1 MPRGAAAAAAAGH
14 RPVTSACLLL
24 QLSAM
29 LVATL
34 GALLLASAAAA
45 AAAEPIQCTAAAEK
59 PQWPVYHFFNNITRG
74 PACYCS
80 PAPCSCKGGAH
91 PGGNDLVMEPLNDAN
106 TIFEFKGLFH
116 VMMQAGGG
124 NWTHGVAHT
133 AAGPWFTEIDA
144 LNRATNASLPWDSH
158 QGPCDG
164 SASFPDLGKAP
175 YDGSTPVIMYGP
187 DCNQKLGPPGPPGQ
201 QQLGAGLG
209 DAPRVEVALPAD
221 PTDPMLRDWVKQTPG
236 PVVFDGVPCSF
247 PGHVWK
253 STTAPNTWNMI
264 CALDGKSPWVRFS
277 STTPTLMR
285 WKLADQNFLVSAEAC
300 ARGMCTAA
308 SGAYF
313 QAIPN
318 PKAGGPTHMINTGS
332 AGPML
337 LGVFDNKTEKLT
349 INNTLGQQVLDS
361 SSGFRWG
368 AVGSASDGRLLMVAW
383 VQESGQCGDGQPV
396 GFGACARSVTSLT
409 RELVFDHATD
419 QVSNAS
425 FPLIFV
431 MKNNG
436 FIPRQARDKSTR
448 KTHKKA
454 RFVSFFQLISRPVA
468 DYDSLHNA
476 TFVDGERMTL
486 APGSSKTLPVPSAAG
501 GALE

>member
-1 MPRGAAAAAAAGH
+1 MLAAA
-14 RPVTSACLLL
+14 
-24 QLSAM
+24 
-29 LVATL
+29 L
-34 GALLLASAAAA
+34 GALLLASTAAAI
-45 AAAEPIQCTAAAEK
+45 AAEPIQCTAAAEK
-59 PQWPVYHFFNNITRG
+59 PQWPVFHFFNNITRG

-80 PAPCSCKGGAH
+80 PAPCTCKGGAH
-91 PGGNDLVMEPLNDAN
+91 PGGDVLVMEPLNDAN
-106 TIFEFKGLFH
+106 AIFEFKGLFH

-124 NWTHGVAHT
+124 NWTHGVSTT

-144 LNRATNASLPWDSH
+144 LDRATNASLPWDSH

-164 SASFPDLGKAP
+164 SASFPDLGEAP

-187 DCNQKLGPPGPPGQ
+187 DCNQKLGPPGK

-221 PTDPMLRDWVKQTPG
+221 PSDPMLRDWVKQTPG

-253 STTAPNTWNMI
+253 STTTTHTWNMI

-277 STTPTLMR
+277 STTPTLMK
-285 WKLADQNFLVSAEAC
+285 WKLADQNFMVSAET
-300 ARGMCTAA
+300 GQPQGVSTAD

-318 PKAGGPTHMINTGS
+318 PKPGGPTHMINSGS

-337 LGVFDNKTEKLT
+337 LGIFDNHTEKLS
-349 INNTLGQQVLDS
+349 INNTLGPQVLDS
-361 SSGFRWG
+361 SSAFRWG

-383 VQESGQCGDGQPV
+383 VQEAGRCGDGQPV

-409 RELVFDHATD
+409 RELLFDHATD
-419 QVSNAS
+419 QVRNAC
-425 FPLIFV
+425 F
-431 MKNNG
+431 
-436 FIPRQARDKSTR
+436 
-448 KTHKKA
+448 
-454 RFVSFFQLISRPVA
+454 RPSVCV
-468 DYDSLHNA
+468 HN
-476 TFVDGERMTL
+476 DGI
-486 APGSSKTLPVPSAAG
+486 AAG
-501 GALE
+501 SGHM